1 MIVHNR
7 INADRV
13 AQQVAQL
20 YSQRSQAPEN
30 GPTAAGATAPSSTRD
45 EVQLS
50 EEARALQRLAEAAV
64 SAPEVDAAR
73 VQALRQQI
81 EAGTYKVP
89 VEALMGRLL
98 ERLSDQLS

>member
-1 MIVHNR
+1 MIVHNH

-20 YSQRSQAPEN
+20 YSQRSQAIKD
-30 GPTAAGATAPSSTRD
+30 GSTAPEGAARSSPQD

-50 EEARALQRLAEAAV
+50 EEARALQRLAEAVA
-64 SAPEVDAAR
+64 ATPDVDVAR

-89 VEALMGRLL
+89 IEALMSRLL
-98 ERLSDQLS
+98 DRLSDQRG